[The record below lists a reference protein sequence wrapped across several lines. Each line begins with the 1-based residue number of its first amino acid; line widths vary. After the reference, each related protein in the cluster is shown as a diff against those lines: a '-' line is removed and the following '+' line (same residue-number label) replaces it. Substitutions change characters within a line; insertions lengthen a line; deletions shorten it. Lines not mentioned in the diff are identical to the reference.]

1 MPLSTPSQRD
11 VQDDAPASWRV
22 VADFTASIVLGM
34 GLGGVAMFFGPV
46 QGYLYGLKRSVP
58 PTLQPHVDTFL
69 VPYWAAFLAAA
80 LVGLAIS
87 SAPRLARHAPS
98 TRATAAW
105 ACVALGV
112 AGGIFMYW
120 WGGYALPHGSRRALF
135 GPGGVFRYSIDFP
148 PYLLTNEELA
158 HVQAFLHRQGGY
170 SPRVALM
177 WQLRL
182 WCALTVP
189 VAGVIA
195 AVAVARL
202 RSGRQLTWLLGA
214 EGVVVGLFVIGS
226 MIAVGPAAF
235 ARPTTVP
242 QQIAWG
248 ILVVLGVGAV
258 VALRRAL
265 EALEADEY
273 QRVLEAL
280 GEHSPTSGR

>member
-1 MPLSTPSQRD
+1 MPLSTPSQPRAS
-11 VQDDAPASWRV
+11 DDAPASRRV
-22 VADFTASIVLGM
+22 VAFFTASIVLGV
-34 GLGGVAMFFGPV
+34 GLGGLAMFFGPV

-58 PTLQPHVDTFL
+58 PSLQPHVDTFL

-87 SAPRLARHAPS
+87 SASRLAEHPPS

-120 WGGYALPHGSRRALF
+120 WGGYALPLGSRRALF
-135 GPGGVFRYSIDFP
+135 GPGGVYRYSVDFP

-158 HVQAFLHRQGGY
+158 HVQSFLHRQGGY

-177 WQLRL
+177 WQLRI

-189 VAGVIA
+189 VAGVLA

-202 RSGRQLTWLLGA
+202 HSGRWLTWLLVA
-214 EGVVVGLFVIGS
+214 EGAVVGLFLIGS
-226 MIAVGPAAF
+226 VIAVGPAAF
-235 ARPTTVP
+235 ARPTAVP

-248 ILVVLGVGAV
+248 ILAVAGVVAV

-265 EALEADEY
+265 EALDADEY

-280 GEHSPTSGR
+280 GESTTTSGR